1 MSGELGGA
9 GGYTIR
15 PFTTTEEYRDCVR
28 LQEDTWGEGF
38 SERVAPAI
46 LKVSQILGGVSSGA
60 YDAAGRLVGFVFG
73 MTGLRDGEVVHWSD
87 MLAVRPEARDA
98 GLGRRLKEYQRD
110 EMVGRGIGKML
121 WTFDPLQSRNAHLN
135 ITRLG
140 AVVREYRANM
150 YGDTDSPLHHGIGT
164 DRFVALWLLGSERVR
179 SRLAGSEPVRS
190 GLFGPARVRSGLAG
204 EAAEAG
210 GERAPLALDADL
222 SGRHP
227 RPTEPLLSPHVSA
240 VRVKIPADVSALM
253 RDDLP
258 LAVAWREATR
268 AVFGHYL
275 SGGWEVREFERGDET
290 STYLVCAP
298 PLVT

>member
-1 MSGELGGA
+1 MSD
-9 GGYTIR
+9 GYTIR

-28 LQEDTWGEGF
+28 LQEDTWGAGF
-38 SERVAPAI
+38 SERVSPAI
-46 LKVSQILGGVSSGA
+46 LKVSQILGGLASGA
-60 YDAAGRLVGFVFG
+60 YAADGRLVGFVFG
-73 MTGLRDGEVVHWSD
+73 MTGVRDGEVVHWSD

-110 EMVGRGIGKML
+110 EMLGRGVEKMF

-140 AVVREYRANM
+140 AVVREYRENM
-150 YGDTDSPLHHGIGT
+150 YGDTDSPLHQGIGT
-164 DRFVALWLLGSERVR
+164 DRFVALWLLGSDRVR
-179 SRLAGSEPVRS
+179 SRLAVESSSSDTGVGS
-190 GLFGPARVRSGLAG
+190 RVPT
-204 EAAEAG
+204 
-210 GERAPLALDADL
+210 PLALDADA

-227 RPTEPLLSPHVSA
+227 RPADPVLSLHASA

-253 RDDLP
+253 HDDLP

-275 SGGWEVREFERGDET
+275 SAGWEVREFERDGST

-298 PLVT
+298 PQPGPL